1 MDVGEDEFEQEV
13 AEDSSEG
20 YAPPSTEPSWAK
32 KLNAKMKA
40 LFCMQDYEQYKA
52 HVNAKMARRR
62 DKAIMRQVGLEVESG
77 SEERIID
84 EEPWI
89 TQHCRWSE
97 SEEDTGVRSSSRAAE
112 ECEEEE
118 EHDW

>member
-1 MDVGEDEFEQEV
+1 M
-13 AEDSSEG
+13 
-20 YAPPSTEPSWAK
+20 
-32 KLNAKMKA
+32 
-40 LFCMQDYEQYKA
+40 
-52 HVNAKMARRR
+52 NAKMARRR

-77 SEERIID
+77 SEERITD

-89 TQHCRWSE
+89 RQNCWWSD

-112 ECEEEE
+112 ESGEE